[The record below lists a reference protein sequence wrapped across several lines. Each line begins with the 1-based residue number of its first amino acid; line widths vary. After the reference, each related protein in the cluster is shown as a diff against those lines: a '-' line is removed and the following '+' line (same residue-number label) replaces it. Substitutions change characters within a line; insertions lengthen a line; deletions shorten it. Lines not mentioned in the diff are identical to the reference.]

1 MIFVVQ
7 SVLKTLPG
15 HHHQKLNPPQTGI
28 GEIVTGTIGGVEA
41 KVMDLDYI
49 ILGGGNRTSK
59 LKVPPAIFGMLPD
72 CDIVEELAK
81 PA

>member
-1 MIFVVQ
+1 
-7 SVLKTLPG
+7 
-15 HHHQKLNPPQTGI
+15 
-28 GEIVTGTIGGVEA
+28 
-41 KVMDLDYI
+41 MDLDYI

>member
-1 MIFVVQ
+1 MYKRQLRVW
-7 SVLKTLPG
+7 
-15 HHHQKLNPPQTGI
+15 
-28 GEIVTGTIGGVEA
+28 VEA
-41 KVMDLDYI
+41 TVMDLDYI